1 MELDSNSYHYN
12 VVSHH
17 IHDLNIRSQT
27 SHIPSHLVQIELR
40 VDVDLRCHDPIIGF
54 YDHPFF
60 QQQTLC
66 FGLNILRNH
75 DRAHG
80 VLDAMFL
87 GLGINIF
94 SASYDIMIQDI
105 IEGGLGTTNRI
116 LNSGYYCK
124 ALNLHYKILVET
136 EIDQEAL
143 MTTALAESTSEFES
157 INYGMVA
164 AKESS
169 IGEMLKRVRVDGDAG
184 NCMIC
189 LEELEVG
196 YEASRMPCCHFFHG
210 DCIEKWLKQSHYCPI
225 CRFEMPTN

>member
-1 MELDSNSYHYN
+1 MALAWNSRRYN

-17 IHDLNIRSQT
+17 IHDLKISSQT

-40 VDVDLRCHDPIIGF
+40 VDVYLRRHL
-54 YDHPFF
+54 FF
-60 QQQTLC
+60 RQQTLC
-66 FGLNILRNH
+66 FGLNILHNR
-75 DRAHG
+75 DRARE
-80 VLDAMFL
+80 VLDPMFL
-87 GLGINIF
+87 RFGINIF
-94 SASYDIMIQDI
+94 SVSYDIMIQEI
-105 IEGGLGTTNRI
+105 IECGIGTTNRI

-169 IGEMLKRVRVDGDAG
+169 IGEMLKKVRVDDGDAG